1 MQNHEADHDQVLS
14 SQSCAKK
21 YASQDHSQSWRREGA
36 QWRSQ
41 EPSKVA
47 TEKARGTY
55 RKTAARFEE
64 FAYDAQMPESM
75 RALAEKS
82 VAQTRELYVHSLE
95 AVLEGWERFVV
106 AAGQGTLALN
116 RKAID
121 ITRRNI
127 NNGFGLAERLAG
139 AKNLAEA
146 MELQTSYWR
155 KQVGELAS
163 QAGEMRTL
171 TTRVTADGIV
181 DQGADNARMKP
192 AMLSETNCG
201 LLCSLEQSIKVHD
214 AAALEPGANVDR
226 VNPPSAADH
235 IRDCRVADCRTVHVE
250 SLNVHAHLL
259 VAKREV
265 RQSELPVPRVSILTE
280 NHGS

>member
-1 MQNHEADHDQVLS
+1 MNDAIN
-14 SQSCAKK
+14 
-21 YASQDHSQSWRREGA
+21 
-36 QWRSQ
+36 
-41 EPSKVA
+41 PKVA
-47 TEKARGTY
+47 AEKARDTYRKTARRKTTPKVGTGKAHRTDRKTASKAVAEKARGTY

-95 AVLEGWERFVV
+95 AVLESWERFVV

-127 NNGFGLAERLAG
+127 TNGFGLAEKLAG

-146 MELQTSYWR
+146 MELQTTFWR

-171 TTRVTADGIV
+171 STKVTADVAAPIKA
-181 DQGADNARMKP
+181 Q
-192 AMLSETNCG
+192 AMRRTRG
-201 LLCSLEQSIKVHD
+201 LHK
-214 AAALEPGANVDR
+214 A
-226 VNPPSAADH
+226 
-235 IRDCRVADCRTVHVE
+235 T
-250 SLNVHAHLL
+250 
-259 VAKREV
+259 
-265 RQSELPVPRVSILTE
+265 
-280 NHGS
+280 

>member
-1 MQNHEADHDQVLS
+1 MNDAIN
-14 SQSCAKK
+14 
-21 YASQDHSQSWRREGA
+21 
-36 QWRSQ
+36 
-41 EPSKVA
+41 PKVA
-47 TEKARGTY
+47 AEKARDTYRKTARRKTTPKVGTGKAHRTDRKTASKAVAEKARGTY

-95 AVLEGWERFVV
+95 AVLESWERFVV

-127 NNGFGLAERLAG
+127 TNGFGLAEKLAG

-146 MELQTSYWR
+146 MELQTTFWR

-163 QAGEMRTL
+163 QAGERTL
-171 TTRVTADGIV
+171 STKVTADVAAPIKA
-181 DQGADNARMKP
+181 QATRR
-192 AMLSETNCG
+192 TRG
-201 LLCSLEQSIKVHD
+201 LHK
-214 AAALEPGANVDR
+214 A
-226 VNPPSAADH
+226 
-235 IRDCRVADCRTVHVE
+235 T
-250 SLNVHAHLL
+250 
-259 VAKREV
+259 
-265 RQSELPVPRVSILTE
+265 
-280 NHGS
+280 

>member
-1 MQNHEADHDQVLS
+1 MTKS
-14 SQSCAKK
+14 SARKAAAEK
-21 YASQDHSQSWRREGA
+21 A
-36 QWRSQ
+36 RSTYRKTARKVGTGKAHGSDRQ
-41 EPSKVA
+41 TASKVA

-95 AVLEGWERFVV
+95 AVLESWERFVV
-106 AAGQGTLALN
+106 AAGQGTVALN

-121 ITRRNI
+121 IARRNI

-146 MELQTSYWR
+146 MELQSTYWR
-155 KQVGELAS
+155 KQVGELAF

-171 TTRVTADGIV
+171 TTRVTAEVAAPIK
-181 DQGADNARMKP
+181 ARVTRGMK
-192 AMLSETNCG
+192 G
-201 LLCSLEQSIKVHD
+201 LHK
-214 AAALEPGANVDR
+214 G
-226 VNPPSAADH
+226 
-235 IRDCRVADCRTVHVE
+235 T
-250 SLNVHAHLL
+250 
-259 VAKREV
+259 
-265 RQSELPVPRVSILTE
+265 
-280 NHGS
+280 